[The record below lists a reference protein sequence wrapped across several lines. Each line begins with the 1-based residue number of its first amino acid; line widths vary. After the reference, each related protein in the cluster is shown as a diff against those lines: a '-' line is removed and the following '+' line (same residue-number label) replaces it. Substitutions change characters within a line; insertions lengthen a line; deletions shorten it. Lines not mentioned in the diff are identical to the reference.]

1 MATADGS
8 FALTEVEEALL
19 RVNEPR
25 SCNCSGVCARKRGRG
40 ACPCKSMD
48 EYCNRACTC
57 GKKRACV
64 NRLPDSTSEED
75 EEDRSAD
82 TSRKRSR
89 ESHESH
95 HLTAEEMMEENE
107 RQMKE
112 FVQQKT
118 KEELE
123 CLTLE
128 LLRRQPG
135 AWADLQQQLPYPA
148 PQPGPNPGSS
158 PPWCK
163 CGQCQDMPT
172 QAEKKCC
179 ATRQS
184 QGCITNKGLFNYLV
198 LDANVLEL
206 AMRWNADTY
215 AEEHQR
221 DNACFRHFAYR
232 QYIYWQHGRLG
243 AGNRRVVPSCC
254 VWAIRRKFPSPNN
267 IYVGYRDGEIQD

>member
-1 MATADGS
+1 
-8 FALTEVEEALL
+8 
-19 RVNEPR
+19 
-25 SCNCSGVCARKRGRG
+25 
-40 ACPCKSMD
+40 MD

-148 PQPGPNPGSS
+148 PQPGPNPAPVLHGASVVS
-158 PPWCK
+158 VRICPHRQRKNAALHVKVKDASLTKACSTTLSLTQMSWNW
-163 CGQCQDMPT
+163 QCVGMQTHMLRNIRETTPVFVTLHIDSIFTGNMAGWVLGT
-172 QAEKKCC
+172 AVLSLHVVFGRSEENFQVQITYMLAIGMEKYK
-179 ATRQS
+179 TR
-184 QGCITNKGLFNYLV
+184 
-198 LDANVLEL
+198 ANLL
-206 AMRWNADTY
+206 TD
-215 AEEHQR
+215 H
-221 DNACFRHFAYR
+221 
-232 QYIYWQHGRLG
+232 
-243 AGNRRVVPSCC
+243 
-254 VWAIRRKFPSPNN
+254 
-267 IYVGYRDGEIQD
+267 

>member
-148 PQPGPNPGSS
+148 PNLDLTPAPVLHGASVVSVRICPHRQRKNAALHVKVKDASL
-158 PPWCK
+158 
-163 CGQCQDMPT
+163 
-172 QAEKKCC
+172 
-179 ATRQS
+179 TR
-184 QGCITNKGLFNYLV
+184 LV
-198 LDANVLEL
+198 QLP
-206 AMRWNADTY
+206 
-215 AEEHQR
+215 
-221 DNACFRHFAYR
+221 C
-232 QYIYWQHGRLG
+232 
-243 AGNRRVVPSCC
+243 P
-254 VWAIRRKFPSPNN
+254 
-267 IYVGYRDGEIQD
+267 